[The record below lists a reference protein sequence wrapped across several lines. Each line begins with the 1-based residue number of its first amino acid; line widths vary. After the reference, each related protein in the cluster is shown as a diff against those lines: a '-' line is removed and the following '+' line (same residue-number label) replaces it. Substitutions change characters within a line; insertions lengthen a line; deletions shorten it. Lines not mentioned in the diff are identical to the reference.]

1 MSNKIFNPKKT
12 QVKNKKALKIFKNN
26 RKTNPTNSRFQI
38 TKIYNLNTIQQI
50 KNLVKI
56 QRVNLAIQKTK
67 IAMKTRM
74 YKMLKISRVNLRKV
88 SKKAASNHLPRRLKI

>member
-26 RKTNPTNSRFQI
+26 RKTYPTNSNFQQM
-38 TKIYNLNTIQQI
+38 TKIYNPNTFLQI

-56 QRVNLAIQKTK
+56 QRVNLANQKT
-67 IAMKTRM
+67 
-74 YKMLKISRVNLRKV
+74 
-88 SKKAASNHLPRRLKI
+88 